1 MNTKAKILNR
11 FFIIIIL
18 RFLFVFFG
26 QNIAKRLSFELFANF
41 VTAYFPSN
49 IKILAKCEL
58 TTKFAI
64 ARTAVMLRYFV
75 KRVPNLN

>member
-26 QNIAKRLSFELFANF
+26 QNIAKRSSFELFANF
-41 VTAYFPSN
+41 GTLYFPSN
-49 IKILAKCEL
+49 IKILAKE
-58 TTKFAI
+58 KSEFNIFFAI
-64 ARTAVMLRYFV
+64 ASNGSYQLAIANQ
-75 KRVPNLN
+75 K